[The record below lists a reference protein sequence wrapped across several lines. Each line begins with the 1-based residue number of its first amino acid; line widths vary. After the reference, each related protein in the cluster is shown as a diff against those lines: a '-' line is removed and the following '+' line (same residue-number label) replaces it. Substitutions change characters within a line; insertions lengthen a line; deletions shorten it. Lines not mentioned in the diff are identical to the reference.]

1 MLPIAHIASALVVN
15 RVAGLYTDI
24 APAVAGALLP
34 DAIDKTLA
42 WVLGVVPAARHAGHT
57 PVAVAVFG
65 LASSVVIGRRWG
77 AAFASAY
84 VTHLVGDLW
93 QHGHVP
99 WLMPFKRYHVRGERW
114 SVGFDR
120 PTLLLE
126 AIGLATI
133 VVLARRPAG
142 RGEPDTR
149 AALSG

>member
-1 MLPIAHIASALVVN
+1 MLPMAHIASALVVN
-15 RVAGLYTDI
+15 RVAGLDTGM

-84 VTHLVGDLW
+84 ATHLVGDLW

-114 SVGFDR
+114 SVGLDR
-120 PTLLLE
+120 STLLLE
-126 AIGLATI
+126 AIGLAAI
-133 VVLARRPAG
+133 ALLARQPAG
-142 RGEPDTR
+142 
-149 AALSG
+149 SQSS

>member
-15 RVAGLYTDI
+15 RVAGLSTGM

-57 PVAVAVFG
+57 PLAVAAFG
-65 LASSVVIGRRWG
+65 LAGSALIGKRWG

-84 VTHLVGDLW
+84 ATHLVGDLW

-99 WLMPFKRYHVRGERW
+99 WLMPFKRYHVRSERW
-114 SVGFDR
+114 SVGLDR
-120 PTLLLE
+120 STLLLE
-126 AIGLATI
+126 AIGLAAI
-133 VVLARRPAG
+133 ALLARQPAG
-142 RGEPDTR
+142 
-149 AALSG
+149 SQSS

>member
-15 RVAGLYTDI
+15 RVAGLGSGM

-42 WVLGVVPAARHAGHT
+42 WVLGIVPVARHVGHT
-57 PVAVAVFG
+57 PVAVAAFG
-65 LASSVVIGRRWG
+65 LAGSALIGKRWG

-84 VTHLVGDLW
+84 ATHLVCDLW

-120 PTLLLE
+120 STLLLE
-126 AIGLATI
+126 AIGLAAI
-133 VVLARRPAG
+133 VVLARQPADSQG
-142 RGEPDTR
+142 
-149 AALSG
+149 S